1 MRKRVL
7 PLIVLIVLGFNAC
20 SDDTQA
26 KQQANS
32 KQERPALPVKIF
44 DVKNETPTISKE
56 YPAVIKPFEEVN
68 VIARVSGTL
77 EEKFF
82 KEGEFVKKGKLLYK
96 IEEDVYKTN
105 LNMASANVKKAQANY
120 NKSYK
125 DYQRAKKLLKSKA
138 ISVQKY
144 DEYVYIYED
153 SKAQLESNKASLQK
167 AKIEYDYATVKA
179 PISGIVGIKQSDI
192 GDYVGTNSSNSLL
205 VTITSINPVHVEF
218 SLRKDDV
225 VAFLSQIKDG
235 KVNVTL
241 DVNDKTIKG
250 EIDYISPQLDL
261 DTDTLLLRAKFNND
275 ENSLIVGEFTKI
287 KLNNITVKNVH
298 IIPEE
303 AILKTANGDFLYV
316 VEDNIA
322 KLKPIKLGSLLQ
334 SGVVVKS
341 GLKTGDKIIVSNI
354 AKVRPD
360 TKVQVLGK

>member
-32 KQERPALPVKIF
+32 KQQRPALPVKVF

-56 YPAVIKPFEEVN
+56 YPAVITPFEEVK

-82 KEGEFVKKGKLLYK
+82 KEGQYVKKRQLLYK

-120 NKSYK
+120 NKSLK
-125 DYQRAKKLLKSKA
+125 DYQRANKLLKSKA

-144 DEYVYIYED
+144 DEYVYIYQD
-153 SKAQLESNKASLQK
+153 AKAQLESSKASLEK
-167 AKIEYDYATVKA
+167 AKIEYDYATVEA

-192 GDYVGTNSSNSLL
+192 GDYVGTNASNSLL
-205 VTITSINPVHVEF
+205 VTITSINPVHAEF
-218 SLRKDDV
+218 SLTKNDV
-225 VAFLSQIKDG
+225 VSFIEQVRSK
-235 KVNVTL
+235 KVYVTL
-241 DVNDKTIKG
+241 DVLGKSYKG
-250 EIDYISPQLDL
+250 EIDYISPRLDL

-275 ENSLIVGEFTKI
+275 DNNLIVGEFTKI
-287 KLNNITVKNVH
+287 SLNNITVKNVH

-316 VEDNIA
+316 VQDGIA